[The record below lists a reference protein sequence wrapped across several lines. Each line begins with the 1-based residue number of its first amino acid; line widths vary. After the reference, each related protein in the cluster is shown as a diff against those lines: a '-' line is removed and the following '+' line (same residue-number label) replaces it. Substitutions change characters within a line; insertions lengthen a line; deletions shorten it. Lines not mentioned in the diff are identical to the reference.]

1 MSVASYQKAQKVAES
16 PRQMEYRLFA
26 QITGELIA
34 ARDQG
39 LSGSKL
45 AEPLHR
51 NREMWTVLANDCG
64 AKGNNLPDAL
74 RANIISISLWV
85 NKFTTEVIR
94 GAEKI
99 DELINVNR
107 NVMEGLAPAKQPVAA

>member
-39 LSGSKL
+39 LSGREM
-45 AEPLHR
+45 ADALHR

-64 AKGNNLPDAL
+64 AKGNGLPDQL
-74 RANIISISLWV
+74 RASIISVSLWV
-85 NKFTTEVIR
+85 NKFTSSVMR
-94 GAEKI
+94 GAEKV

-107 NVMEGLAPAKQPVAA
+107 NIMEGLAPAKQAA